1 MTILDIFKWGLE
13 AVQRMHQ
20 DDDEVGSNGDHPR
33 LLMERGMM
41 DNCQSI
47 YMIHSGII
55 ALKAV
60 IKPCSVISEHTL
72 FFPYQWPSPHTSL
85 YLQHHLSSS
94 PFPPLLSVLIPSLSS
109 SPPISLLRVELVDG
123 FIVYS
128 ILPSNFSIRCH
139 SLRGSTLNPRFR
151 TLESS

>member
-72 FFPYQWPSPHTSL
+72 FFPYQWPSWQWRLLKSAAL
-85 YLQHHLSSS
+85 VWRLNAS
-94 PFPPLLSVLIPSLSS
+94 P
-109 SPPISLLRVELVDG
+109 EL
-123 FIVYS
+123 
-128 ILPSNFSIRCH
+128 
-139 SLRGSTLNPRFR
+139 
-151 TLESS
+151 

>member
-1 MTILDIFKWGLE
+1 
-13 AVQRMHQ
+13 MHQ

-33 LLMERGMM
+33 LLMERSIM

-47 YMIHSGII
+47 YMIRSGII

-60 IKPCSVISEHTL
+60 IKHCSVISEHTL

-94 PFPPLLSVLIPSLSS
+94 PFPPSSLFLSHPSLL
-109 SPPISLLRVELVDG
+109 PPQYRSFE
-123 FIVYS
+123 
-128 ILPSNFSIRCH
+128 SN
-139 SLRGSTLNPRFR
+139 
-151 TLESS
+151 